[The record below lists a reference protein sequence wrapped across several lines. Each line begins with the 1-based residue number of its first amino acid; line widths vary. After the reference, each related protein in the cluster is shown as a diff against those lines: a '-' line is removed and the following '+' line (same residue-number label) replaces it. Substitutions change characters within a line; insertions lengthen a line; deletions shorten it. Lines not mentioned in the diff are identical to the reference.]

1 MQSTKPNVYSN
12 NYILIIIYI
21 IFVEFRIRQTQTFE
35 LIYIMDGQKLQGKVI
50 LVDFRTPLFSN
61 LHSWFVYEN
70 MSIISSVVSSS
81 SVYLCI
87 ITKMH
92 FDERK

>member
-21 IFVEFRIRQTQTFE
+21 IFVEFRIRQTFE

-81 SVYLCI
+81 RVLMY
-87 ITKMH
+87 H
-92 FDERK
+92 N

>member
-21 IFVEFRIRQTQTFE
+21 IFVEFRIRQTFE
-35 LIYIMDGQKLQGKVI
+35 LIHIMDGQKLQGKVI